1 MFFDIEKA
9 KMDVVR
15 SQIPDTNPK
24 KASRLEHV
32 EPFHVMRI
40 IARAAELQT
49 GGQDIINLAVG
60 EPDFPTPKPIVDAA
74 AKALQA
80 DSMRYLP
87 ALGTDEL
94 RSAISRWYRTNYG
107 VSVPKHR
114 IAVTTGSSGA
124 LLLIMGVLVSSGD
137 EILMPDPSYPAN
149 RHFVSTMEGRS
160 ILIPVGPDT
169 DYQLT
174 AELVDKHWTDRTVG
188 VMVASPS
195 NPTGT
200 SIKPKVL
207 REIHDVVRSN
217 GGTLIVDE
225 IYHGITFGEDEATA
239 LEFADDLFVLN
250 SFSKYFSMTG
260 WRLGWAVVPDGF
272 VSSFEKLAQNLFI
285 SSPDLAQ
292 KAALAA
298 LTPESIREC
307 EDYRSRYRDQ
317 RDFLL
322 KELRDVGFKVPVEPT
337 GAIYI
342 YADCT
347 KFSNDSF
354 KLCEDLIEN
363 AGVAVAPGLDFGVYR
378 AHEHIRFSYP
388 KPIPVL
394 AEGVRRIKAFLGC

>member
-40 IARAAELQT
+40 ITRAAELQT

-207 REIHDVVRSN
+207 REIHNVVRSN

-363 AGVAVAPGLDFGVYR
+363 AGVAVAPGLDFGVTAR
-378 AHEHIRFSYP
+378 MSIFDFLIRNQFRY
-388 KPIPVL
+388 
-394 AEGVRRIKAFLGC
+394 

>member
-40 IARAAELQT
+40 ITRAAELQT

-74 AKALQA
+74 AKALHA

-94 RSAISRWYRTNYG
+94 RFAISRWYRTNYG

-207 REIHDVVRSN
+207 REIHNVVRSN

-272 VSSFEKLAQNLFI
+272 VSSF
-285 SSPDLAQ
+285 
-292 KAALAA
+292 
-298 LTPESIREC
+298 
-307 EDYRSRYRDQ
+307 
-317 RDFLL
+317 
-322 KELRDVGFKVPVEPT
+322 
-337 GAIYI
+337 
-342 YADCT
+342 
-347 KFSNDSF
+347 
-354 KLCEDLIEN
+354 
-363 AGVAVAPGLDFGVYR
+363 
-378 AHEHIRFSYP
+378 
-388 KPIPVL
+388 
-394 AEGVRRIKAFLGC
+394 